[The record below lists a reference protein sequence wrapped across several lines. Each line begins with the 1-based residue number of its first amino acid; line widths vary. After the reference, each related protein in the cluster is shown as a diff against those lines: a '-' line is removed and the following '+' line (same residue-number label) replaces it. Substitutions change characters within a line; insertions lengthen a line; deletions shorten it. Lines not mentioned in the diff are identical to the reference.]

1 MIYLAL
7 AIISSTMV
15 SVCMRLSESHT
26 KNNTSMLA
34 MNYVMCTLMA
44 GAFALPGGLVPRGEG
59 SAITWV
65 LGAVSGALY
74 LSSFL
79 LLQWNIRVNGVT
91 LPATFMKL
99 GVLVPTV
106 LSMLFFHEMPSM
118 LQALGIFGAVAAI
131 LMIQLEKGGAK
142 AKSALGL
149 LILLLGG
156 GSTDAMSK
164 IFEEMGSAA
173 QKNHFLLITF
183 AVALIFCI
191 LLARSRSERLTAK
204 DAAFGL
210 LIGIPNYLS
219 SRFLLLSLS
228 HIPAVVAYPTYSVG
242 TIVLVTLLGR
252 ALFRERLSRRQ
263 LAALGVILVSLAL
276 LNL

>member
-7 AIISSTMV
+7 AILSSTMV
-15 SVCMRLSESHT
+15 SVCMRLSERHVR
-26 KNNTSMLA
+26 NNTSMLA

-59 SAITWV
+59 GAFTWV
-65 LGAVSGALY
+65 LGVVSGALY

-99 GVLVPTV
+99 GVLVPTIM
-106 LSMLFFHEMPSM
+106 SMLFFAEMPSLM
-118 LQALGIFGAVAAI
+118 QALGIAGAIAAI
-131 LMIQLEKGGAK
+131 LMIRMEKGGEK
-142 AKSALGL
+142 AKNAAGL
-149 LILLLGG
+149 LLLLIGG
-156 GSTDAMSK
+156 GSTDATSK
-164 IFEEMGSAA
+164 VFEELGSAA
-173 QKNHFLLITF
+173 QKNQFLLITF
-183 AVALIFCI
+183 AVALVLCI
-191 LLARSRSERLTAK
+191 LLARSRGEGLTIQ
-204 DAAFGL
+204 DAAFGM

-219 SRFLLLSLS
+219 SRFLLLSLA
-228 HIPAVVAYPTYSVG
+228 HVPAVIAYPTYSVG
-242 TIVLVTLLGR
+242 TIVLVTLLGKL
-252 ALFRERLSRRQ
+252 LFGERLSRRQ

>member
-7 AIISSTMV
+7 AIVSSTMV
-15 SVCMRLSESHT
+15 SVCMRLSEKHT

-44 GAFALPGGLVPRGEG
+44 GMFAFSGGLLPTGEG
-59 SAITWV
+59 SAFTWG

-74 LSSFL
+74 LASFL
-79 LLQWNIRVNGVT
+79 LLQWNIRMNGVT

-99 GVLVPTV
+99 GVLVPTIMA
-106 LSMLFFHEMPSM
+106 MLVFGEMPSL
-118 LQALGIFGAVAAI
+118 LQALGIAGAIAAI
-131 LMIQLEKGGAK
+131 LMIRLEKGVEK
-142 AKSALGL
+142 AKSAAGL

-156 GSTDAMSK
+156 GSTDATSK
-164 IFEEMGSAA
+164 VFEELGNAA

-183 AVALIFCI
+183 SMALVLCI
-191 LLARSRSERLTAK
+191 LLALRRGEGLTRA

-210 LIGIPNYLS
+210 LIGVPNYLS
-219 SRFLLLSLS
+219 SRFLLLSLADV
-228 HIPAVVAYPTYSVG
+228 PAVIAYPTYSVA
-242 TIVLVTLLGR
+242 TIVLITLLGR
-252 ALFRERLSRRQ
+252 ALFAERLSRRQ
-263 LAALGVILVSLAL
+263 FAALGVILVSLAL

>member
-7 AIISSTMV
+7 AIFSSTMV
-15 SVCMRLSESHT
+15 SVCMRLSERHT

-44 GAFALPGGLVPRGEG
+44 GMFALEGGLFPAGKG
-59 SAITWV
+59 STFTWV
-65 LGAVSGALY
+65 LGVVSGALY

-106 LSMLFFHEMPSM
+106 MSMIFFAEMPSLM
-118 LQALGIFGAVAAI
+118 QALGIFGAIAAI
-131 LMIQLEKGGAK
+131 VMIQMEKGGQK
-142 AKSALGL
+142 AKNAAGL
-149 LILLLGG
+149 LLLLLGG
-156 GSTDAMSK
+156 GSTDATSK
-164 IFEEMGSAA
+164 VFEELGHAA

-183 AVALIFCI
+183 AVALLLCI
-191 LLARSRSERLTAK
+191 LLARSRGEGLTAT

-219 SRFLLLSLS
+219 SRFLLLSLA
-228 HIPAVVAYPTYSVG
+228 HVPAVIAYPTYSVG
-242 TIVLVTLLGR
+242 TIVLVTLLGKL
-252 ALFRERLSRRQ
+252 LFAEKLSRRQ

>member
-1 MIYLAL
+1 MVYLAL
-7 AIISSTMV
+7 AIFSSTMV
-15 SVCMRLSESHT
+15 SVCMRLSERHT

-44 GAFALPGGLVPRGEG
+44 GVFALPGGLLPMGEG
-59 SAITWV
+59 SAFTWW
-65 LGAVSGALY
+65 LGAVSGVLY
-74 LSSFL
+74 LASFL

-106 LSMLFFHEMPSM
+106 MSMVFFRETPSA
-118 LQALGIFGAVAAI
+118 LQAAGIVGAIAAI
-131 LMIQLEKGGAK
+131 LMIQMEKGGAK
-142 AKSALGL
+142 ARSALGL
-149 LILLLGG
+149 LVLLIGG

-164 IFEEMGSAA
+164 VFEELGNAA
-173 QKNHFLLITF
+173 QKNHYLLITF
-183 AVALIFCI
+183 AAALMLCI
-191 LLARSRSERLTAK
+191 LLARSRGEGLTAK

-210 LIGIPNYLS
+210 LIGVPNYLS

-228 HIPAVVAYPTYSVG
+228 SVPAVVAYPTYSVG

-252 ALFRERLSRRQ
+252 AVFGERLSRRQ
-263 LAALGVILVSLAL
+263 FAALFVILVSLAL

>member
-7 AIISSTMV
+7 AILSSTMV

-44 GAFALPGGLVPRGEG
+44 GVFALGGGLLPSGEG
-59 SAITWV
+59 SAFTWV
-65 LGAVSGALY
+65 LGVVSGALY
-74 LSSFL
+74 LGSFL

-106 LSMLFFHEMPSM
+106 MSMIFFAEMPSM
-118 LQALGIFGAVAAI
+118 MQALGIFGAIAAI
-131 LMIQLEKGGAK
+131 VMIRMEKGGQK
-142 AKSALGL
+142 AKSAAGL
-149 LILLLGG
+149 LLLLLGG

-164 IFEEMGSAA
+164 VFEELGHAA
-173 QKNHFLLITF
+173 QKNSFLLITF

-191 LLARSRSERLTAK
+191 LLARSRSEGLTAK

-210 LIGIPNYLS
+210 LIGVPNYLS
-219 SRFLLLSLS
+219 SRFLLLSLA
-228 HIPAVVAYPTYSVG
+228 HVPAVIAYPTYSVG
-242 TIVLVTLLGR
+242 TIVLVTLLGKL
-252 ALFRERLSRRQ
+252 LFAEKLSRRQ